1 MYKLSLV
8 DKISFIF
15 VIAGAINWGLKG
27 LFNLDLLEALFGGN
41 FQVVTRVIYI
51 LVGVAGINLL
61 FLLIKAKKGKI

>member
-1 MYKLSLV
+1 MYKLNLI
-8 DKISFIF
+8 DKASFIL
-15 VIAGAINWGLKG
+15 VIIGALNWGLKG

-61 FLLIKAKKGKI
+61 LLLIKAKRSKI